1 MAVQTQLQHGFDYI
15 KSATVQVGGD
25 GLFQEIMNG
34 LLDLRSQGSQM
45 AALAAGMRLGHI
57 PAGST
62 DAVAYSIHGTR
73 SQLTAALH
81 IALGDRSVSACLPAW
96 LAQIMAGVT
105 ASEKTTLIRV
115 WMG

>member
-1 MAVQTQLQHGFDYI
+1 M
-15 KSATVQVGGD
+15 QVGGD

-34 LLDLRSQGSQM
+34 LLDLRARGGDM
-45 AALAAGMRLGHI
+45 AAMAAGMRLGHI

-81 IALGDRSVSACLPAW
+81 IALGDR
-96 LAQIMAGVT
+96 
-105 ASEKTTLIRV
+105 
-115 WMG
+115 